1 MLSAGIFVGAMVVNH
16 VARSISAA
24 SQPVGVA
31 WCPIKIKLRTTFRGG
46 RDLTAG
52 WCWKLWRGY
61 SWLQLR
67 ASLVVVGKDV
77 TGDGDR
83 NAAGRV
89 GLYRRSVILTGDVS
103 PLPLVWLSTNF
114 RLHGRSFVLDG
125 NHGFHLIQ

>member
-16 VARSISAA
+16 VARSISTAPH
-24 SQPVGVA
+24 PVGVA

-52 WCWKLWRGY
+52 WCLKLSCHRWL
-61 SWLQLR
+61 LQLR

-103 PLPLVWLSTNF
+103 PLPLVWCPTNF
-114 RLHGRSFVLDG
+114 RLHGRSLVLAGD
-125 NHGFHLIQ
+125 HGLHLIQ